1 MDKIDLNPWA
11 IPAGIVEKKEIA
23 QNIKLIAVT
32 APKIAARAKAG
43 QFVVL
48 RVHEKGER
56 IPLTI
61 VNADVSG
68 GLITLIFQ
76 EVGKTT
82 KLLGQKRVGDTI
94 PDLVGPLGQPVEIEK
109 FGTVACIGGG
119 VGTAEA
125 YPVARAMKAAGN
137 YVISIIGSR
146 SKNLLILEE
155 EMRAASHELKV
166 ATDDGTYGS
175 RGFVTDLL
183 SEYLKAGGKID
194 LVIAIGPMP
203 MMKAVCEVTRPYNIK
218 TFVSLS
224 SIMIDATG
232 MCGVCRVSV
241 GGQIRFACVHGPK
254 FNGHLVDF
262 DELSKR
268 MSFYREQEKIAI
280 EYCAL
285 ESADS

>member
-11 IPAGIVEKKEIA
+11 IPARIVEKKEIA

-94 PDLVGPLGQPVEIEK
+94 SDLVGPLGQPVEIEK

-119 VGTAEA
+119 VGIAEA

-137 YVISIIGSR
+137 YMISIIGSR

-194 LVIAIGPMP
+194 LVIAIGPLP

>member
-11 IPAGIVEKKEIA
+11 IPARIVAKKEIA

-94 PDLVGPLGQPVEIEK
+94 SDLVGPLGQPVEIEK
-109 FGTVACIGGG
+109 FGTVACVGGG
-119 VGTAEA
+119 AGIAEA

-137 YVISIIGSR
+137 YMISIIGSR

-194 LVIAIGPMP
+194 LVIAIGPLP